1 MEHNLA
7 YICWYRPAST
17 SESRYYFHIDDEDES
32 CNVELWKSEFYDE
45 SRDCIIPVHN
55 IFCRFI
61 PSKYR
66 ISTWSNAIEYLVTSC
81 TNRKRQIEEEEHEK
95 IKTNYHICI
104 EDLPEIIVENII
116 KYKENTHPD
125 SSDTFEVSCFIDI
138 TEFQDESKVI
148 ADNIAEVI
156 SETDEYNWIY
166 NTKTEN
172 KKGVTY
178 YYLCSQ
184 NNELSKKP
192 RKNPDITK
200 QRDRESMDRYN
211 CKGRIKILIDETEHI
226 AYIVI
231 KHHILH
237 NLPPDVSVPETIK
250 QFIKDNVDLFPQI
263 IYSQLVTS
271 GMDINIRQKQI
282 HYWWPVYMIKQ
293 YKQHENSFILAQDW
307 LNEFNYSTLFIMD
320 SSVHAIAFLTGFE
333 KLLKEQNIIISE
345 CDNTNDQKYEL
356 YALIVEVNGTGFPLA
371 YLFLEINGESDKDF
385 AQISA
390 AQMTWPEIKI
400 QLCKW
405 HIQRAVETKLKDY
418 RAITRTNYD
427 EYQANRKFTFIDKQF
442 IPIVSANK
450 KTKIR
455 FCPEEYRP
463 FIWNLMNQHLHLHP
477 LIPNST
483 GQFLDANQIYEH
495 AVQKMYSYCK
505 ENSLVWVWSYM
516 WNEWYREGHWEL

>member
-1 MEHNLA
+1 MDSSNLVKS
-7 YICWYRPAST
+7 YSGCLKTYSLNFFDGKKT
-17 SESRYYFHIDDEDES
+17 
-32 CNVELWKSEFYDE
+32 CNA
-45 SRDCIIPVHN
+45 
-55 IFCRFI
+55 CRL
-61 PSKYR
+61 
-66 ISTWSNAIEYLVTSC
+66 SNKNRQVTSC

-125 SSDTFEVSCFIDI
+125 SSDTFEVSCFINI
-138 TEFQDESKVI
+138 TEFQNESKVI

-156 SETDEYNWIY
+156 SEADEYNWIY

-184 NNELSKKP
+184 SNELSKKP
-192 RKNPDITK
+192 CKNPDITK
-200 QRDRESMDRYN
+200 QRDRESTDRYN
-211 CKGRIKILIDETEHI
+211 CKERIKILIDETEHI
-226 AYIVI
+226 TYIVI
-231 KHHILH
+231 KHYILH
-237 NLPPDVSVPETIK
+237 NLPPNVSVPKTNK
-250 QFIKDNVDLFPQI
+250 QFIKDNVDLFSQI

-271 GMDINIRQKQI
+271 GIDINIRQKQI
-282 HYWWPVYMIKQ
+282 HYWWSVYMIKQ
-293 YKQHENSFILAQDW
+293 YKQHENSFISAQDW

-320 SSVHAIAFLTGFE
+320 SPVHAIAFLTGFE

-418 RAITRTNYD
+418 RVMTCTNYD

-477 LIPNST
+477 LISNST
-483 GQFLDANQIYEH
+483 GESFEIAMGQCIGKVLCDIKKPKVSSNIEEFEECGTGEFEGSGTEEFERSNIEEFEGSDTKESKGISN
-495 AVQKMYSYCK
+495 KMKY
-505 ENSLVWVWSYM
+505 
-516 WNEWYREGHWEL
+516 